1 MKKSMHHIR
10 GNGQILMKNK
20 HSFQRVQD
28 FLNWLESGRQVSTTR
43 VKVRIMKSESNFDW
57 YHRFVGFIVNV
68 TPGFKGLYEVIT
80 DNDLRLFIN
89 KSNCRKA
96 TAHEI
101 KYFKA
106 LYF

>member
-10 GNGQILMKNK
+10 GNGQI
-20 HSFQRVQD
+20 H
-28 FLNWLESGRQVSTTR
+28 WLESGRQVSTTR